1 MEPRV
6 APSEVTRPSG
16 DDPHQR
22 HASAT
27 HDDPLDW
34 HAIDGRHFANVEP
47 MADPPLAQIM
57 SADRMQWR
65 GGHQHGKHKVCGCVR
80 LS

>member
-6 APSEVTRPSG
+6 ARSEVTRPSG

-27 HDDPLDW
+27 HDPLDW
-34 HAIDGRHFANVEP
+34 HPIDGRHFANARP

-57 SADRMQWR
+57 SADRMH
-65 GGHQHGKHKVCGCVR
+65 GAHQHGKHKVCRCRESVR
-80 LS
+80 